1 LFKQKKLFQKK
12 VKSHRMS
19 FIKKNYLLIAAGL
32 LIVIALTSCS
42 KTDKTYYD
50 YNNTAGTFKGTTYE
64 YLTAQ
69 TGLYD
74 SLLFVA
80 NRLTG
85 LADALKS
92 GNITLFA
99 VNNRSFELALFNIN
113 QARKDSIPAM
123 PQVSLATIDSALL
136 DTLQH
141 TDSLKGFTDGKLYAS
156 FRYDYNMQLQYVATN
171 ASGYLGGGPK
181 AITFSDPRN
190 SIFTRNWVRVN
201 TITVDIKTSNGMLH
215 LLPAGHDF
223 GFGND
228 FIKRVNKR

>member
-1 LFKQKKLFQKK
+1 
-12 VKSHRMS
+12 MS
-19 FIKKNYLLIAAGL
+19 FIRKNYL
-32 LIVIALTSCS
+32 VIAVCVLTAASLAGCS
-42 KTDKTYYD
+42 KNNKEYYD
-50 YNNTAGTFKGTTYE
+50 YTNTAGTFKGSTYE

-69 TGLYD
+69 TGVYD

-80 NRLTG
+80 SRLTG
-85 LADALKS
+85 LTDALKS
-92 GNITLFA
+92 GSITLFA
-99 VNNRSFELALFNIN
+99 ANNRSFELALFNIN

-123 PQVSLATIDSALL
+123 PKLSLATIDSALL
-136 DTLQH
+136 DTFVCRYIIPGLQN

-171 ASGYLGGGPK
+171 ASGFLGGGPK

-201 TITVDIKTSNGMLH
+201 TITVDIKTTNGIVH

>member
-1 LFKQKKLFQKK
+1 
-12 VKSHRMS
+12 MS
-19 FIKKNYLLIAAGL
+19 FIRKNYLLIAVCV
-32 LIVIALTSCS
+32 LIVAALVGCS
-42 KTDKTYYD
+42 KNDKGYYN
-50 YNNTAGTFKGTTYE
+50 YSNTAGTFKGSTYE

-69 TGLYD
+69 TGVYD

-80 NRLTG
+80 GRLTG
-85 LADALKS
+85 LSAALKT

-99 VNNRSFELALFNIN
+99 ANNRSFELALFNIN

-136 DTLQH
+136 DTFVCRYIIPGLQH

-171 ASGYLGGGPK
+171 ASGFLGGGPK
-181 AITFSDPRN
+181 TITFSDPRN

-201 TITVDIKTSNGMLH
+201 TITVDIKTTNGIVH
-215 LLPAGHDF
+215 LLPTGHDF

>member
-1 LFKQKKLFQKK
+1 
-12 VKSHRMS
+12 MS
-19 FIKKNYLLIAAGL
+19 FIRKNYLLLAAGL
-32 LIVIALTSCS
+32 LIIIAITSCS
-42 KTDKTYYD
+42 KADKTYYD
-50 YNNTAGTFKGTTYE
+50 YKNTAGTFKGTTYE

-80 NRLTG
+80 SRLTG
-85 LADALKS
+85 LTNALKT

-99 VNNRSFELALFNIN
+99 ANNRSFELALFNIN

-123 PQVSLATIDSALL
+123 PQLSLATIDSVVL
-136 DTLQH
+136 DSFFCRYIIPGLQH

-171 ASGYLGGGPK
+171 ASGFLGGGPK

-201 TITVDIKTSNGMLH
+201 TITVDIKTTNGIVH

>member
-1 LFKQKKLFQKK
+1 
-12 VKSHRMS
+12 MS
-19 FIKKNYLLIAAGL
+19 FIRKNYLLLAAGVL
-32 LIVIALTSCS
+32 MAVALMSCS

-50 YNNTAGTFKGTTYE
+50 YNNTAGTFKGTTYD

-80 NRLTG
+80 NRSTG
-85 LADALKS
+85 LAEALKT

-99 VNNRSFELALFNIN
+99 ANNRSFELALFNIN
-113 QARKDSIPAM
+113 QARKDSIPVM
-123 PQVSLATIDSALL
+123 PQVSLATIDSAVL
-136 DTLQH
+136 DSFVCRYFIPGVQH

-156 FRYDYNMQLQYVATN
+156 YRYGYNMQLQYVATN

>member
-1 LFKQKKLFQKK
+1 
-12 VKSHRMS
+12 MS
-19 FIKKNYLLIAAGL
+19 FIRKNYLLIATCV

-50 YNNTAGTFKGTTYE
+50 YKNTAGVFKGTTYE
-64 YLTAQ
+64 YLSAQ

-80 NRLTG
+80 SRLTG
-85 LADALKS
+85 LSDLLKT

-99 VNNRSFELALFNIN
+99 ANNRSFELALFNIN

-123 PQVSLATIDSALL
+123 PQVSLATIDSATL
-136 DTLQH
+136 DTIVCRYIIPGLQH
-141 TDSLKGFTDGKLYAS
+141 TDSLKGFTDGKLYTS
-156 FRYDYNMQLQYVATN
+156 YRYDYNMQLQYVATN
-171 ASGYLGGGPK
+171 ASGYVGGGPK
-181 AITFSDPRN
+181 AIAFSDPRN